1 MKSTYISYSLFLIL
15 LLSSCL
21 DQPEKM
27 GNTYRNNFES
37 LWRIIDTQYCFL
49 DEKKIN
55 WDSIYSVYNARLG
68 TDTVSELAF
77 FDAMGEMLAELR
89 DGHVNLYSSF
99 DRSRYWKWFTDYPSN
114 FSSAII
120 NSHRYL
126 SVNFRQAGGLRYQR
140 IAGDSVG
147 YIYYSSFSDSF
158 SNTNMSYILKYFEEC
173 RGIIIDVRSNGGG
186 SASLSEQFA
195 SYFFP
200 RDTVSIYMRH
210 KTGPGHSDFSEPVAL
225 PTKAGKIQYTRPVVV
240 LANRGSY
247 SATNMFITRMKD
259 APNTTIL
266 GDLSGGG
273 GGLPASNEL
282 PNGWLVRFSSSPM
295 FDGRMQHIEFGIEPD
310 IKVMLNPDDVAK
322 GEDTLIEAAVA
333 LIGTK

>member
-1 MKSTYISYSLFLIL
+1 MKSRSILYTLCLML

-21 DQPEKM
+21 DKPEKM
-27 GNTYRNNFES
+27 TNNYRNNFES

-55 WDSIYSVYNARLG
+55 WDSIYTVYNARLG

-114 FSSAII
+114 FSSALIT
-120 NSHRYL
+120 SYRYL

-186 SASLSEQFA
+186 YASLSEQLA

-259 APNTTIL
+259 APNATIL

-282 PNGWLVRFSSSPM
+282 PNGWMVRFSSSPM

-310 IKVMLNPDDVAK
+310 IKVMLDPNDVAK

-333 LIGTK
+333 FIGTK